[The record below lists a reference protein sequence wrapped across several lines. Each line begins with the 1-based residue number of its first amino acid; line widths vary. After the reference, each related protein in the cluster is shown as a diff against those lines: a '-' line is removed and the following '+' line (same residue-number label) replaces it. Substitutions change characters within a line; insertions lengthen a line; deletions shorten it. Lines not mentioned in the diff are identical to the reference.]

1 MPRMNEDLSA
11 SALRISV
18 QSPHSADAQA
28 CLSAYYAELAARFEA
43 GFDMQLAHNEPLDSL
58 AAPAGWFLV
67 ARLDDAAVGCAGLR
81 RIGERSGELK
91 RMWIAPAARGRGV
104 ARALLA
110 HIEDLAR
117 SAGFT
122 EIKLDTNKALIEAH
136 ALYRSAGYQEIAP
149 YNDNAYAHLWFAKT
163 L

>member
-1 MPRMNEDLSA
+1 MNRSEPNP
-11 SALRISV
+11 ALRISIE
-18 QSPHSADAQA
+18 SPHSADAQA
-28 CLSAYYAELAARFEA
+28 CLSAYYADLAARFEA
-43 GFDMQLAHNEPLDSL
+43 GFDMQAAHNEPLESL
-58 AAPAGWFLV
+58 AAPLGWFLV
-67 ARLDDAAVGCAGLR
+67 ARLDGEAVGCAGLR
-81 RIGERSGELK
+81 RIGEQTGELK
-91 RMWIAPAARGRGV
+91 RMWISPAARGRGV

-110 HIEDLAR
+110 HVEDLAR

-136 ALYRSAGYQEIAP
+136 TLYRSVGYREIAA